1 MKEGSS
7 CTKDVDFAWRAGDKR
22 PELVHK
28 CKMLTVWG
36 YTDTIRFSSI
46 TSQEVSGDSVA
57 VERNVVNAEGGKAVG
72 DVISDHFVV
81 ELGVAGIDVGNNSE
95 FTVIQ
100 NNAVSLPGVESKED
114 RLDYQF
120 LARIGSESFVV

>member
-1 MKEGSS
+1 ME
-7 CTKDVDFAWRAGDKR
+7 C
-22 PELVHK
+22 
-28 CKMLTVWG
+28 
-36 YTDTIRFSSI
+36 
-46 TSQEVSGDSVA
+46 
-57 VERNVVNAEGGKAVG
+57 NVVNAEGGKAVG